1 MNRSTI
7 NFLTLAF
14 FAYIGS
20 AAPSASFDP
29 LCNPGFPI
37 AAGITAHGAAGTN
50 NNFTVPFDS
59 QFHDITNGKLPSLRA
74 TSQC

>member
-1 MNRSTI
+1 MKRFTI

-14 FAYIGS
+14 FSYIS
-20 AAPSASFDP
+20 STASSASFDP

-37 AAGITAHGAAGTN
+37 AAGITAYRAAGTN

-59 QFHDITNGKLPSLRA
+59 QFHDITNCKLPSLKA
-74 TSQC
+74 ISQR

>member
-1 MNRSTI
+1 MKRPII

-59 QFHDITNGKLPSLRA
+59 QFHDISNGKLPSLKA